1 MAVLEVSYFSK
12 TLDMQSS
19 MGVILPQKN
28 NDYGVPIK
36 KGVFAPFPVL
46 YFLHGRGGD
55 HSVMRRFQKLELY
68 AQVYGVVIVM
78 PDAHQSF
85 YTDQLHGSPYI
96 TFLAEE
102 LPGIVSEFF
111 HVSTAREDT
120 FAAGISMGG
129 YGAMKLALT
138 YPEKYAACA
147 NMSGSPDISYSMTK
161 NPFSRESTARIL
173 DASFGGEENLMGSK
187 NDIYELSRRL
197 IESKRPRPRMYIT
210 VGRDDGFAELNRR
223 YVEAYGEALGIEY
236 RERDGGHTWGFWQ
249 NNIADVFKWLNIN
262 GDKNT

>member
-1 MAVLEVSYFSK
+1 MEVSYFSK

-36 KGVFAPFPVL
+36 KGVSAPFPVL

-68 AQVYGVVIVM
+68 AQIYGVVIVM

-111 HVSTAREDT
+111 HVSTARKDT
-120 FAAGISMGG
+120 YAAGISMGG
-129 YGAMKLALT
+129 YGALKLALSR
-138 YPEKYAACA
+138 PGIFSAGASLSGAVDVAEICEAQEK
-147 NMSGSPDISYSMTK
+147 NGVT
-161 NPFSRESTARIL
+161 
-173 DASFGGEENLMGSK
+173 
-187 NDIYELSRRL
+187 
-197 IESKRPRPRMYIT
+197 
-210 VGRDDGFAELNRR
+210 
-223 YVEAYGEALGIEY
+223 EAFDVMGEASKVRGSNNDLFALCENFDFAGKTAPRLFMCCGTEDMLY
-236 RERDGGHTWGFWQ
+236 WQ
-249 NNIADVFKWLNIN
+249 NVRMRNHIKGLPFDLTYEEEPGTHNWAYWDMKIQSVLKWLNI
-262 GDKNT
+262 GGEA